1 MWHLKALTVKI
12 QANNHAEQQLGHEV
26 RIVMPQLT
34 GVGRLCKPRRK
45 SFLHANHAF
54 MEDLLRLA
62 GEPVRFRLHQTA
74 GL

>member
-1 MWHLKALTVKI
+1 
-12 QANNHAEQQLGHEV
+12 
-26 RIVMPQLT
+26 MPQLT
-34 GVGRLCKPRRK
+34 GVDRLCKPRRK